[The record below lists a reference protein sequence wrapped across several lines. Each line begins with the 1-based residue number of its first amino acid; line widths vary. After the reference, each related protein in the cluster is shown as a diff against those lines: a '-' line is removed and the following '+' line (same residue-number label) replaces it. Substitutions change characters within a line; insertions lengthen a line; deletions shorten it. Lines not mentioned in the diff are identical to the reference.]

1 MRTLRVLE
9 RPHRSIWWL
18 VAVVVVFVYAC
29 GSAPPMAPVPPPQ
42 PSLTS
47 LTHYRLS
54 GVVTDITSGS
64 PVANVTIRLD
74 GSGRNT
80 GRSNSSGEY
89 LIEFDA
95 FPSLTGSSG
104 LIMAEPGANSGYWTN
119 LQGLSWSSP
128 EMVKNLRLRPRRTIA
143 AGQSMTLAIE
153 SDSSLKWDQ
162 EWDPWMFVS
171 YNVLWE
177 EFLVSVPTDGVLTIN
192 ARPDGD
198 TVPTL
203 WCQYGGCPSFLVQ
216 GSVSIPV
223 HAGTLY
229 FHVEIPRVS
238 APQRFDVQTS
248 LR

>member
-18 VAVVVVFVYAC
+18 VVVVVVFVYAC

-42 PSLTS
+42 PPLTS

-74 GSGRNT
+74 GSGLNT

-89 LIEFDA
+89 LIEFDS

-128 EMVKNLRLRPRRTIA
+128 EMVTNLRLRPRRTIA
-143 AGQSMTLAIE
+143 AGQSMALAIE

-223 HAGTLY
+223 HAGTLN
-229 FHVEIPRVS
+229 FNVQIPRVS
-238 APQRFDVQTS
+238 APQRIDIQTS